1 MAIKYNEKVIDHFLH
16 PRNLG
21 KIENPDA
28 EAVVGSPA
36 CGDQVAIYL
45 KIDPETE
52 KIEDIK
58 FESFGCA
65 SNIATA
71 SIITELAKGKTI
83 DEAMNI
89 SWKTAVDELG
99 GLPPVKYHCSILAVD
114 GLRAAIRNYLMK
126 QGKIKP
132 EDLSSD
138 LVREELYHVIYP
150 PLGVDIVSARRV
162 KYIGVE
168 DGVVTI
174 DIDFSPDDP
183 YLEEI
188 KHEIEEKVS
197 VLPGVKKII
206 INNVGQRT

>member
-21 KIENPDA
+21 KLENPDA

-83 DEAMNI
+83 DEAMKI
-89 SWKTAVDELG
+89 SWKKAVDELG

-114 GLRAAIRNYLMK
+114 GLRSAIRHYLMK
-126 QGKIKP
+126 QGRIKP
-132 EDLSSD
+132 EDLNSD

-197 VLPGVKKII
+197 VLPGVKEII
-206 INNVGQRT
+206 INNVGQ

>member
-1 MAIKYNEKVIDHFLH
+1 MAIKYNEKVVDHFLH

-21 KIENPDA
+21 RIENPDA

-83 DEAMNI
+83 DEAMDI
-89 SWKTAVDELG
+89 TWKKAVDELG
-99 GLPPVKYHCSILAVD
+99 GLPPIKYHCSVLAVD
-114 GLRAAIRNYLMK
+114 GLRSAIRHYLMK
-126 QGKIKP
+126 EGRIKP
-132 EDLSSD
+132 EDLNND
-138 LVREELYHVIYP
+138 LVRGELYHVIYP
-150 PLGVDIVSARRV
+150 PLGIDIVSAKRV
-162 KYIGVE
+162 KYIGVD

-174 DIDFSPDDP
+174 DIAFDDEDP
-183 YLEEI
+183 YLDEI
-188 KHEIEEKVS
+188 IHEIEEKVS
-197 VLPGVKKII
+197 VLPGVKEIKV
-206 INNVGQRT
+206 NNVGLYE

>member
-28 EAVVGSPA
+28 ESVVGSPA

-52 KIEDIK
+52 KIEDIG

-71 SIITELAKGKTI
+71 SIITELAKGKTV
-83 DEAMNI
+83 DEAMSI

-114 GLRAAIRNYLMK
+114 GLRSAIRHYLMK

-138 LVREELYHVIYP
+138 LVREELYHIIYP
-150 PLGVDIVSARRV
+150 PLGVDIVSAKRV
-162 KYIGVE
+162 KYIGV
-168 DGVVTI
+168 DNGVITI
-174 DIDFSPDDP
+174 DIDFTPDDP

-188 KHEIEEKVS
+188 KHEIKEKVS
-197 VLPGVKKII
+197 VLPGVKEII
-206 INNVGQRT
+206 INNVGR